1 MLRINSG
8 QHIWQFSRVG
18 GVNRVN
24 LERGAD
30 LEHLGELDQKL
41 WTALSCPVDGL
52 EIDSATLKLFDT
64 DHDGKIRVPEII
76 EAVRWLLS
84 VIYEPDDLLKRPTS
98 MPLSVINKD
107 NPEGAVLLASARQIL
122 IHLDK
127 PHATE
132 LSIADTSDTQAIFAG
147 TGFNGDGVITAIST
161 DDPGLQEWITRIISS
176 CGAVTDRSG
185 LDGISAEILDTF
197 LAECEAYAAWH
208 QKAQDNQAGILPFA
222 AATEEAYALF
232 LALRS
237 KIDDYFL
244 RCQLAEFDPASAEL
258 LNNLAARIEGIN
270 HKDISASLDE
280 LETFPIARI
289 AAGKAISFKEPL
301 NPAWRSR
308 AARFFELIRSAR
320 LVTSDKLTEEG
331 WKKVSESF
339 DPFQSWM
346 AEKAGVSV
354 EPLGIEL
361 IREYLHNGIDGTLR
375 ELLDKDMALET
386 EAGNI
391 LLVDKLVRYYCD
403 IYTLLN
409 NFVSFSDF
417 YSPDFRGIFQAGT
430 LYFDQRS
437 CDLCIRVSDMVKHNL
452 MAASSGICLVY
463 FNCISRVKDKQM
475 VIVAAFT
482 DGDVDNLELGRNA
495 VFYDNNGLD
504 WDASIIKIID
514 NPISIRQAFWSP
526 YRKISKMIGNQVKK
540 IAASQEDKVTSAAA
554 SSVDQAGTTV
564 DKGINQAVQQPAGVP
579 AKPVE
584 APKPAPFDI
593 GKFAG
598 IFAAVGLAFAAIGS
612 VLTSIIG
619 GFMKLAWWKMPLALI
634 GVMLLIS
641 GPSMFL
647 AWLKLRKRNLAPV
660 LDANGWAVNARA
672 VINIPF
678 GGTLTHLARLPKN
691 ARLNLKDPF
700 RKKRNPWI
708 PVFFALAIVIAL
720 LFLLR
725 YLGFVHFSLPWF

>member
-409 NFVSFSDF
+409 NFVSF
-417 YSPDFRGIFQAGT
+417 
-430 LYFDQRS
+430 
-437 CDLCIRVSDMVKHNL
+437 
-452 MAASSGICLVY
+452 
-463 FNCISRVKDKQM
+463 
-475 VIVAAFT
+475 
-482 DGDVDNLELGRNA
+482 
-495 VFYDNNGLD
+495 
-504 WDASIIKIID
+504 
-514 NPISIRQAFWSP
+514 
-526 YRKISKMIGNQVKK
+526 
-540 IAASQEDKVTSAAA
+540 
-554 SSVDQAGTTV
+554 
-564 DKGINQAVQQPAGVP
+564 
-579 AKPVE
+579 
-584 APKPAPFDI
+584 
-593 GKFAG
+593 
-598 IFAAVGLAFAAIGS
+598 
-612 VLTSIIG
+612 
-619 GFMKLAWWKMPLALI
+619 
-634 GVMLLIS
+634 
-641 GPSMFL
+641 
-647 AWLKLRKRNLAPV
+647 
-660 LDANGWAVNARA
+660 
-672 VINIPF
+672 
-678 GGTLTHLARLPKN
+678 
-691 ARLNLKDPF
+691 
-700 RKKRNPWI
+700 
-708 PVFFALAIVIAL
+708 
-720 LFLLR
+720 
-725 YLGFVHFSLPWF
+725 